1 MTTRCGALGA
11 RHNRTRPYLR
21 SQSEQRRRAAGL
33 SQMRDAHRMVRRS
46 LCWKTG
52 HLGSP
57 AGRPGARP
65 DSGCVDSST
74 PCREGSAV
82 SRGDRGAPIQAC
94 KQEAKRRPHSRRH
107 PGRGAC
113 NVCKASQRIRST
125 HAHVWWRRPPA
136 GMSASLPERSAG
148 CQAANVSTSQ
158 PHRKVGSILEK
169 KLCKAAYFV
178 CTMLCLQCALIIVAT
193 LCVKS
198 DGHPHM
204 VTTIS
209 ERGRP
214 ACPPVTAHAV
224 ARICA
229 EAKTSA
235 AGR

>member
-65 DSGCVDSST
+65 DSLSCVDSSK

-169 KLCKAAYFV
+169 KLCKAAYKFCLHHALSV
-178 CTMLCLQCALIIVAT
+178 CSDHCCYSLCQI
-193 LCVKS
+193 
-198 DGHPHM
+198 
-204 VTTIS
+204 
-209 ERGRP
+209 
-214 ACPPVTAHAV
+214 
-224 ARICA
+224 
-229 EAKTSA
+229 
-235 AGR
+235 